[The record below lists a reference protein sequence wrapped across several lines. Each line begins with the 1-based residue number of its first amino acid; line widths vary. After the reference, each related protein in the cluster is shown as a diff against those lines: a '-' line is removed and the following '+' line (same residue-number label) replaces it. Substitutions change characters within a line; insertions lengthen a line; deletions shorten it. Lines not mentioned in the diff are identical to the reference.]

1 MYMYHSSIYMYM
13 YMYHSSMYMYM
24 YMYILY
30 LVNPFI
36 PFIVIIDVYLEVL
49 VVLLYQRMTL

>member
-1 MYMYHSSIYMYM
+1 M

-36 PFIVIIDVYLEVL
+36 PFIIIIDVYLEVL